1 MTGPGVVVVGNG
13 TAGRA
18 VAERLV
24 ARGVA
29 VTVLGEEAAYH
40 RPLLAG
46 VLSGALPAAALELP
60 PVPGTRAGVRVT
72 GLDLARRVVR
82 CADGTEVPYAQL
94 VLATGT
100 VPRLPEL
107 PGIDGP
113 GVVVPRTA
121 AACAALPEG
130 AAVVLGG
137 GPLAVEAAFALR
149 RSGRE
154 VALVH
159 RGPWP
164 LDRHLGA
171 RAGAAL
177 AGRLTAAG
185 VSLHLDAE
193 AAEYVPGKLLL
204 ADGTVLPADVLL
216 PCTGASPDTTLA
228 DAAGLPTATGI
239 LVDASLRTPDPHVWS
254 LGGCAQPVA
263 PREFTAVRRAHE
275 AAGTTLARAAGWATR
290 SPEAGPEANRT
301 TPAPEAAPAAA
312 PTLAGP
318 GAARPEP
325 DAAAATPGTP
335 VPPPAPG
342 ARATPP
348 PPTRT
353 TPAPAAPRAET
364 ATLATPAR
372 APRVPAPAPAPG
384 SAPSPSAGGTGIA
397 PGLDATQPAPGSA
410 SPGFDTVLR
419 QADTLAAALA
429 TVLQAEAG
437 PDHDAD
443 APGTRGQAPTGAGRG
458 PGTTTTAT
466 TATATATATGMTDLL
481 RLQAPEADVLR
492 LGTLD
497 GAHETVTFSDPARHR
512 HAEVA
517 LWEGR
522 LAGAVTVGLPHGAAA
537 LTRLHASGAPAP
549 RDLLALLLG
558 TPAVLPRTTDPLD
571 DVICHCNNV
580 TGRHLAEAH
589 AAGTRTRAGTG
600 CGGCAEDVRAF
611 CSTLVPTTNGAQ

>member
-24 ARGVA
+24 ALGVA
-29 VTVLGEEAAYH
+29 VTVLGEEPAYH

-46 VLSGALPAAALELP
+46 VLSGDLPGAALELP

-94 VLATGT
+94 VLATGK

-121 AACAALPEG
+121 AACAAVPEG

-185 VSLHLDAE
+185 VSLHLGAG
-193 AAEYVPGKLLL
+193 AAEFTPGKLQL
-204 ADGTVLPADVLL
+204 ADGTVLAADVLL

-239 LVDASLRTPDPHVWS
+239 LVDPSFRTPDPHVWA
-254 LGGCAQPVA
+254 LGTCARPLA
-263 PREFTAVRRAHE
+263 PREFRAVR
-275 AAGTTLARAAGWATR
+275 LAY
-290 SPEAGPEANRT
+290 E
-301 TPAPEAAPAAA
+301 
-312 PTLAGP
+312 
-318 GAARPEP
+318 
-325 DAAAATPGTP
+325 TPGTTRARTAGP
-335 VPPPAPG
+335 DAEWAAPG
-342 ARATPP
+342 
-348 PPTRT
+348 
-353 TPAPAAPRAET
+353 
-364 ATLATPAR
+364 
-372 APRVPAPAPAPG
+372 PAPAPG
-384 SAPSPSAGGTGIA
+384 SAPGAAPSPSADSTGTAPALDPTRSATGGG
-397 PGLDATQPAPGSA
+397 

-419 QADTLAAALA
+419 QADTLAAALTRA
-429 TVLQAEAG
+429 LHAEAA
-437 PDHDAD
+437 PAHDAD
-443 APGTRGQAPTGAGRG
+443 APGQPPTG
-458 PGTTTTAT
+458 TTPDPRSRS
-466 TATATATATGMTDLL
+466 TGMPDLL
-481 RLQAPEADVLR
+481 RLRAPEADVLR
-492 LGTLD
+492 LGTFD
-497 GAHETVTFSDPARHR
+497 GAHETVTLSDPARHR

-517 LWEGR
+517 LREGR
-522 LAGAVTVGLPHGAAA
+522 VGGAVTVGLPHGAAA
-537 LTRLHASGAPAP
+537 LTRLHDSGAPAP

-558 TPAVLPRTTDPLD
+558 APVVLPRTTDPLD
-571 DVICHCNNV
+571 DVVCHCNNV

-600 CGGCAEDVRAF
+600 CGGCAADVRTF
-611 CSTLVPTTNGAQ
+611 CAALGPTTNGAI

>member
-1 MTGPGVVVVGNG
+1 MTAPGVVVVGNG

-24 ARGVA
+24 ARGAA

-40 RPLLAG
+40 RPLLVG

-149 RSGRE
+149 RAGRE

-193 AAEYVPGKLLL
+193 AAEFTPGKVLL
-204 ADGTVLPADVLL
+204 ADGTMLPADVLL
-216 PCTGASPDTTLA
+216 PCTGASPDTALA
-228 DAAGLPTATGI
+228 GAAGLPTATGV
-239 LVDASLRTPDPHVWS
+239 LVDPSLRTPDPHVWS
-254 LGGCAQPVA
+254 LGTCAEPVA
-263 PREFTAVRRAHE
+263 PREFTALRRAYE
-275 AAGTTLARAAGWATR
+275 AAGTTRARAAGPAAT
-290 SPEAGPEANRT
+290 SAAPAPAAGPAATPTAAGPAAARREAVRAHRT
-301 TPAPEAAPAAA
+301 TASPAPGPADPATPQPAPAAA
-312 PTLAGP
+312 T
-318 GAARPEP
+318 AA
-325 DAAAATPGTP
+325 PGTP
-335 VPPPAPG
+335 ARTPAPG
-342 ARATPP
+342 TS
-348 PPTRT
+348 PT
-353 TPAPAAPRAET
+353 APLPTDT
-364 ATLATPAR
+364 A
-372 APRVPAPAPAPG
+372 
-384 SAPSPSAGGTGIA
+384 
-397 PGLDATQPAPGSA
+397 
-410 SPGFDTVLR
+410 PGFDAVLR
-419 QADTLAAALA
+419 QADALASALTAALH
-429 TVLQAEAG
+429 AG
-437 PDHDAD
+437 GGPSHAPAGTTADH
-443 APGTRGQAPTGAGRG
+443 APGTTPGDRATGADPADRAAD
-458 PGTTTTAT
+458 PTRTSTTTSGTTSTTHPAPPREHRHAAT
-466 TATATATATGMTDLL
+466 PGLL
-481 RLQAPEADVLR
+481 RLRAPEADVLR

-517 LWEGR
+517 LREGR
-522 LAGAVTVGLPHGAAA
+522 VAGAVTVGLPHGAAA
-537 LTRLHASGAPAP
+537 LTRLHESGAPAP

-558 TPAVLPRTTDPLD
+558 APAVLPRTTDPLD

-580 TGRHLAEAH
+580 TGRHLAAAH

-611 CSTLVPTTNGAQ
+611 CSTLTSNGAK